1 MTKLAIMQ
9 PYFLPYL
16 GYFQLLAAV
25 DKFVLFDDVNYIQRG
40 WINRNRLLINGAA
53 HIFTVP
59 LQSASQNR
67 LICDITLFEERA
79 WRDKLLRTLRQAY
92 ARAPYYRCVA
102 KLLERVIDHPT
113 LQLDHFLLNSLR
125 EVMSYL
131 SLETELIN
139 TSRIYG
145 NASLSG
151 QDRIL
156 DICIK
161 EQANYYINPI
171 GGTALYQREAFLKH
185 DIALQYLQS
194 RPISYPQGKNTP
206 VSGLSIVDVLM
217 YNSPLVVRQFLTEKD
232 LV

>member
-1 MTKLAIMQ
+1 MTTLAIMQ

-40 WINRNRLLINGAA
+40 WINRNRLLMNGAA

-59 LQSASQNR
+59 LRGASQNR
-67 LICDITLFEERA
+67 LICDITLLEERA

-92 ARAPYYRCVA
+92 ARAPYYRVVA
-102 KLLERVIDHPT
+102 ELLERVISHPT
-113 LQLDHFLLNSLR
+113 LRLDHFLLNSLR

-139 TSRIYG
+139 TSRVYG

-161 EQANYYINPI
+161 EHATCYINPI
-171 GGTALYQREAFLKH
+171 GGTALYQRETFLQH
-185 DIALQYLQS
+185 GIALQYLQA
-194 RPISYPQGKNTP
+194 RPISYPQGKNLP

-217 YNSPLVVRQFLTEKD
+217 YNSIPVVQQFLIEKD